1 MAVVVITGD
10 ESLIA
15 LELGPVIDRLVG
27 DGDRSLMLEDFDCM
41 DSTLEMGS
49 LFDAL
54 ATMPF
59 LTERRVVLV
68 RSVHSLDAERV
79 AQFAPALTTRADD
92 VDVVIT
98 ATGRLVKALTEAFK
112 TVGAE
117 TIGVSAGVNPRD
129 RQEFVEAHLVEA
141 GFKYSPDVARLL
153 ANWLGGDQGRLN
165 GILQTLAST
174 YGEGAKLSRSDVE
187 GFLGE
192 QGSVAPWDLTDAI
205 DAGDTTKALV
215 NLHRF
220 VMAGGAAPMAVLSL
234 LGNRYAQ
241 MMKLDGR
248 GVRTA
253 ADAASILGMKEYPA
267 RKVLEQYQRLGGS
280 GVAQAIELIATADV
294 DMRGGKDWDSLWVV
308 EVLVARLTRLGGRT
322 TSRR

>member
-10 ESLIA
+10 ESLIGLQLA
-15 LELGPVIDRLVG
+15 PVIDRLVG
-27 DGDRSLMLEDFDCM
+27 DGDRSLMVEDFDCA
-41 DSTLEMGS
+41 DSSMEMGS
-49 LFDAL
+49 LLDAM
-54 ATMPF
+54 ATMPLF
-59 LTERRVVLV
+59 TERRIVLV

-79 AQFAPALTTRADD
+79 GHFVTALTSRADE
-92 VDVVIT
+92 VDVVVT
-98 ATGRLVKALTEAFK
+98 ATGRLVKALNDAFK
-112 TVGAE
+112 SAQAE
-117 TIGVSAGVNPRD
+117 TIGVSVGTGARD
-129 RQEFVEAHLVEA
+129 RQEFVETHLVEA
-141 GFKYSPDVARLL
+141 GFTYSPDVARLL
-153 ANWLGGDQGRLN
+153 ATWLGGDQGRLA
-165 GILQTLAST
+165 GILRTLVST

-220 VMAGGAAPMAVLSL
+220 VMAGGAAPIAVLSL
-234 LGNRYAQ
+234 LGNRYTQ

-253 ADAASILGMKEYPA
+253 ADAAAALGMKEYPA
-267 RKVLEQYQRLGGS
+267 RKVLEQFQRLGGS
-280 GVAQAIELIATADV
+280 GVAQAMELIATADV
-294 DMRGGKDWDSLWVV
+294 DMRGGKDWDSLWVA
-308 EVLVARLTRLGGRT
+308 EVLVARLSRLGGRS